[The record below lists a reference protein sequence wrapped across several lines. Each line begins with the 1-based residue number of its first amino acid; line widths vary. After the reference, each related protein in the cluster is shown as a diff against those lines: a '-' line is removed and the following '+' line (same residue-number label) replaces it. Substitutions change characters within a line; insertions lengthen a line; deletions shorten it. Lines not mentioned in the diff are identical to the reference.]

1 MRGHLAWELKYVSET
16 PRPEGWARV
25 RAGEGAG
32 RAYLSSPIDRPPTFS
47 DAKRGPARD
56 GRGDEYGQRGGCGAV
71 PAVPAA
77 PREDR
82 HEPDADGAKSEVIA
96 DKGLQGKSPPSR
108 QRQNRPVP
116 NLFKISQPVAK
127 IPGPR
132 TRTRE
137 VPYPPNS
144 KRTQLSVTRTA
155 LSERTGE
162 AMAVINKASHVQIE
176 TPAAW

>member
-1 MRGHLAWELKYVSET
+1 MRGNIISNLGYFSET
-16 PRPEGWARV
+16 PRPKGWARV

-32 RAYLSSPIDRPPTFS
+32 RAYLSSPIDGPPTFS

-96 DKGLQGKSPPSR
+96 DKEPCKAFNTRPLKPPKAKSP
-108 QRQNRPVP
+108 
-116 NLFKISQPVAK
+116 
-127 IPGPR
+127 
-132 TRTRE
+132 
-137 VPYPPNS
+137 
-144 KRTQLSVTRTA
+144 
-155 LSERTGE
+155 
-162 AMAVINKASHVQIE
+162 
-176 TPAAW
+176 

>member
-1 MRGHLAWELKYVSET
+1 MKRGGFREGIGFLAPTACVRGHLPWELKDVSDT

-32 RAYLSSPIDRPPTFS
+32 RAYLSSPIDGPPTFS

-82 HEPDADGAKSEVIA
+82 HEPDADGAKSAVIA
-96 DKGLQGKSPPSR
+96 DKEPCKAFNARALQAAKGK
-108 QRQNRPVP
+108 
-116 NLFKISQPVAK
+116 I
-127 IPGPR
+127 
-132 TRTRE
+132 
-137 VPYPPNS
+137 
-144 KRTQLSVTRTA
+144 A
-155 LSERTGE
+155 LSPTYLKYLKLLETRGCTHVTHVRTKHDE
-162 AMAVINKASHVQIE
+162 S
-176 TPAAW
+176 

>member
-1 MRGHLAWELKYVSET
+1 MKRGGFREEICFLAPTACVRGHFFFTIGYVSAP

-32 RAYLSSPIDRPPTFS
+32 RAYLSSPIDGPPTFS

-82 HEPDADGAKSEVIA
+82 HEPDADGAKSAVIA
-96 DKGLQGKSPPSR
+96 DKEPCKAFNARALQA
-108 QRQNRPVP
+108 
-116 NLFKISQPVAK
+116 AK
-127 IPGPR
+127 GEI
-132 TRTRE
+132 
-137 VPYPPNS
+137 
-144 KRTQLSVTRTA
+144 A
-155 LSERTGE
+155 LSPTYLKYLNLE
-162 AMAVINKASHVQIE
+162 ARM
-176 TPAAW
+176 